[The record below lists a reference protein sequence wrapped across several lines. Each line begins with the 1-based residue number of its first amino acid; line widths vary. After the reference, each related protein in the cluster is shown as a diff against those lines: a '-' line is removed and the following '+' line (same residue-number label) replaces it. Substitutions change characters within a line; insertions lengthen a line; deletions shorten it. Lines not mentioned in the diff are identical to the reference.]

1 MENKK
6 AHGINIQPDDDLIA
20 LCKAELPYVTTAFE
34 KLVRHYEPLVYRT
47 CLSYLKSENDA
58 EETTQDVF
66 LRLFFNIEKFDG
78 RSSFKTWLFR
88 IVANICASKYRSLRR
103 IKEQQQAYFE
113 HLELIQHEDPS
124 YHDLE
129 RVDGPSD
136 IVGKLVFWLFM
147 LTFLISA
154 AETLGLENVSSTIN
168 FFVEYLPNVIAAT
181 LISVLGLL
189 LAYFVRTVI
198 ETTAEGMGFGY
209 TRVISRL
216 AYFVLIIVVGIL
228 AIDQL
233 GIETDLLDYVVG
245 IVLIAVGAAIAIAL
259 GLGTRQVANNIV
271 AGVYTR
277 DLYKPGTRIQFSEYG
292 GIVETIGSVTTS
304 IRTRN
309 GSLIHI
315 PNDQLLQNVI
325 TETPSD

>member
-1 MENKK
+1 
-6 AHGINIQPDDDLIA
+6 
-20 LCKAELPYVTTAFE
+20 
-34 KLVRHYEPLVYRT
+34 
-47 CLSYLKSENDA
+47 
-58 EETTQDVF
+58 
-66 LRLFFNIEKFDG
+66 
-78 RSSFKTWLFR
+78 
-88 IVANICASKYRSLRR
+88 
-103 IKEQQQAYFE
+103 
-113 HLELIQHEDPS
+113 
-124 YHDLE
+124 
-129 RVDGPSD
+129 
-136 IVGKLVFWLFM
+136 M

-168 FFVEYLPNVIAAT
+168 SFVEYLPNVIAAT
-181 LISVLGLL
+181 LILVLGLL

-233 GIETDLLDYVVG
+233 GIETDLLDHVFG
-245 IVLIAVGAAIAIAL
+245 IVLIAFGAAIAIAL

-277 DLYKPGTRIQFSEYG
+277 DLYKPGIRIQFSEYG
-292 GIVETIGSVTTS
+292 GTVETIGSVTTS
-304 IRTRN
+304 IRTPD

-315 PNDQLLQNVI
+315 PNDQLLQNII

>member
-1 MENKK
+1 MNDTEGMIPGMDLTMEWKNTIFEAMTALWTKVAIFIPNLVGTILIVVVGYFVSLALARLTSAILRKVKFEIASEKTGLNGTLSKVGIK
-6 AHGINIQPDDDLIA
+6 ASA
-20 LCKAELPYVTTAFE
+20 
-34 KLVRHYEPLVYRT
+34 
-47 CLSYLKSENDA
+47 
-58 EETTQDVF
+58 
-66 LRLFFNIEKFDG
+66 
-78 RSSFKTWLFR
+78 
-88 IVANICASKYRSLRR
+88 
-103 IKEQQQAYFE
+103 
-113 HLELIQHEDPS
+113 
-124 YHDLE
+124 
-129 RVDGPSD
+129 SD

-168 FFVEYLPNVIAAT
+168 SFVEYLPNVIAAT

-198 ETTAEGMGFGY
+198 ETTAESMGFGY

-233 GIETDLLDYVVG
+233 GVETDLLDYVVG

-259 GLGTRQVANNIV
+259 GLGTRHVANNIV

-277 DLYKPGTRIQFSEYG
+277 DLYKPGTRIQFSKYG
-292 GIVETIGSVTTS
+292 GTVETIGSVTTS
-304 IRTRN
+304 IRTQD

-325 TETPSD
+325 TETPSI